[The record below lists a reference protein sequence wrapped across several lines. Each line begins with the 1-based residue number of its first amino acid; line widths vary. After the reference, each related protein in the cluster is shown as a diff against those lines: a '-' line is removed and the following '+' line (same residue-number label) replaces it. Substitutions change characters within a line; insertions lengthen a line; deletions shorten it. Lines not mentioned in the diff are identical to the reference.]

1 MTLTLI
7 TDTHRVF
14 VIVINEDVGSLHDLT
29 GENYWQ
35 QVECIAG
42 VRGEYSATSIIRSFY
57 VATSNQW

>member
-1 MTLTLI
+1 MTLTLK

-42 VRGEYSATSIIRSFY
+42 VRG
-57 VATSNQW
+57 